1 MLQQKSYNAS
11 EQHFLCD
18 VCGEAVTTPLC
29 PICLTGEIDAWTTL
43 YPNLRRELLPKLK
56 KYLIRIENK
65 IHDST
70 KCIKCKDTRASV
82 CTYCFTD
89 YVLGELKK
97 ISSNNQIIQEFLGFF
112 DFKNLAPNPHSEK
125 WGFNS

>member
-1 MLQQKSYNAS
+1 MLQQKYYHAS

-56 KYLIRIENK
+56 KYLVRIENK

-70 KCIKCKDTRASV
+70 KCIKCEGKQASV

-97 ISSNNQIIQEFLGFF
+97 ISSNSQILTEFINFF
-112 DFKNLAPNPHSEK
+112 DFKNLVPNPHSEK
-125 WGFNS
+125 WGFDS